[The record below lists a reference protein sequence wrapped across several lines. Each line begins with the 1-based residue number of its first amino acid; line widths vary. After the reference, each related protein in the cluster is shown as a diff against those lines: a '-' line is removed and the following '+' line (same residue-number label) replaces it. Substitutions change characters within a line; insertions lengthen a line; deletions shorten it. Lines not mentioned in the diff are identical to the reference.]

1 MIDLKRT
8 LSLIS
13 GGVFD
18 SEQTWR
24 NYLPEADNWQ
34 KTAFLLTGPLIIFAA
49 VGAYIF
55 GFLGSDFSFFGQV
68 RPTII
73 STIMTMISSAIAAAV
88 VAFVVSALAGAF
100 GGKSD
105 FALGLAATTFAFIP
119 GYIGQ
124 AVTWLPWVGGLLGL
138 GLFIYALVL
147 LWKVIPIY
155 LAVPDGKRVGHYILS
170 LVVTIVAMAILS
182 MTVGRFL
189 HPSVDRPSFD
199 RVSDVSRPDSSSGA
213 GMYSG
218 FARQAELM
226 AAAEEDRF
234 DPPSDGRLSKGQ
246 VREFIRV
253 EEDRFDPPSDGRL
266 SKGQVREFIRVMQR
280 TEELQREKMAR
291 LRELSEKADRDEEVS
306 LGDLG
311 SMMSGMTE
319 AAGLQTSE
327 IEVVKSAGGNWA
339 EHQWVRESLR
349 TAWVQK
355 DINDTVAHNFE
366 LYREFEEELS
376 DFIVR

>member
-253 EEDRFDPPSDGRL
+253 
-266 SKGQVREFIRVMQR
+266 MQR

-311 SMMSGMTE
+311 SMMSGPAAIGPSISGFANPCAPPGSRKTSMTPWPTISNSIGNSKKNFPTLSF
-319 AAGLQTSE
+319 ADQARTGVPSRARTSPAGYGSTPAKPRLMTMCNQ
-327 IEVVKSAGGNWA
+327 ILNA
-339 EHQWVRESLR
+339 
-349 TAWVQK
+349 
-355 DINDTVAHNFE
+355 
-366 LYREFEEELS
+366 
-376 DFIVR
+376 

>member
-8 LSLIS
+8 LSLI
-13 GGVFD
+13 GGGIFD

-24 NYLPEADNWQ
+24 NYLPEAENWQ
-34 KTAFLLTGPLIIFAA
+34 KTVFLLTGPLIIFAA
-49 VGAYIF
+49 VAAYIF
-55 GFLGSDFSFFGQV
+55 GFLDSGASVFGRF

-73 STIMTMISSAIAAAV
+73 STIMTMITSAITAAI
-88 VAFVVSALAGAF
+88 VAFVVSAMAGAF
-100 GGKSD
+100 GGKNN

-119 GYIGQ
+119 GYFGQ

-147 LWKVIPIY
+147 LWKVIPVY
-155 LAVPDGKRVGHYILS
+155 LAVPDEKRVSHYILS
-170 LVVTIVAMAILS
+170 LVVTIAAMIILS

-189 HPSVDRPSFD
+189 HPSVDGPSYD
-199 RVSDVSRPDSSSGA
+199 RAPDISRPGSPSGA
-213 GMYSG
+213 GMVSG

-226 AAAEEDRF
+226 AAAEDDRF
-234 DPPSDGRLSKGQ
+234 DPPSNGRLSK
-246 VREFIRV
+246 
-253 EEDRFDPPSDGRL
+253 D
-266 SKGQVREFIRVMQR
+266 QVREFIRVMQR
-280 TEELQREKMAR
+280 TEELQREKTAR
-291 LRELSEKADRDEEVS
+291 LKEITEKADRDEEVS

-355 DINDTVAHNFE
+355 DINDSVAHNFE
-366 LYREFEEELS
+366 LYQEFEEELS
-376 DFIVR
+376 DYIVR

>member
-13 GGVFD
+13 GGMFD

-24 NYLPEADNWQ
+24 NYLPEAEDWK
-34 KTAFLLTGPLIIFAA
+34 KTVFLLTGPLIIFAA
-49 VGAYIF
+49 VAAYIF
-55 GFLGSDFSFFGQV
+55 GFLGSGVSLFGQF

-73 STIMTMISSAIAAAV
+73 STIMTMITSAIAAAV
-88 VAFVVSALAGAF
+88 VAFVVAAMAGAF
-100 GGKSD
+100 GGKNN

-119 GYIGQ
+119 GYFGQ
-124 AVTWLPWVGGLLGL
+124 AVTWLPWIGGLLGF

-170 LVVTIVAMAILS
+170 LVVTIAAMIILS
-182 MTVGRFL
+182 LTVGRFL
-189 HPSVDRPSFD
+189 FPSVDGPSFD
-199 RVSDVSRPDSSSGA
+199 RAPDISRPGSPSGA
-213 GMYSG
+213 GMVSG

-234 DPPSDGRLSKGQ
+234 DPPSDGRLS
-246 VREFIRV
+246 
-253 EEDRFDPPSDGRL
+253 ED
-266 SKGQVREFIRVMQR
+266 QVREFIRVMQR
-280 TEELQREKMAR
+280 TDQLQQEKMAR
-291 LRELSEKADRDEEVS
+291 FKELSKRAENDEDVS
-306 LGDLG
+306 FSDLG

-349 TAWVQK
+349 TAWIQK
-355 DINDTVAHNFE
+355 DINDAVAHNFE
-366 LYREFEEELS
+366 LYQEFEEQLS
-376 DFIVR
+376 DYVAR

>member
-253 EEDRFDPPSDGRL
+253 
-266 SKGQVREFIRVMQR
+266 MQR

>member
-13 GGVFD
+13 GGMFD

-24 NYLPEADNWQ
+24 NYLPEAEDWK
-34 KTAFLLTGPLIIFAA
+34 KTVFLLTGPLIIFAA
-49 VGAYIF
+49 VAAYIF
-55 GFLGSDFSFFGQV
+55 GFLGSGVSLFGQF

-73 STIMTMISSAIAAAV
+73 STIMTMITSAIAAAV
-88 VAFVVSALAGAF
+88 VAFVVAAMAGAF
-100 GGKSD
+100 GGKNN

-119 GYIGQ
+119 GYFGQ
-124 AVTWLPWVGGLLGL
+124 AVTWLPWIGGLLGF

-147 LWKVIPIY
+147 LWKVIPVY

-170 LVVTIVAMAILS
+170 LVVTIAAMIILS
-182 MTVGRFL
+182 LTVGRFL
-189 HPSVDRPSFD
+189 FPSVDGPSFD
-199 RVSDVSRPDSSSGA
+199 RAPDISRPGSPSGA
-213 GMYSG
+213 GMVSG

-234 DPPSDGRLSKGQ
+234 DPPSDGRLS
-246 VREFIRV
+246 
-253 EEDRFDPPSDGRL
+253 ED
-266 SKGQVREFIRVMQR
+266 QVREFIRVMQR
-280 TEELQREKMAR
+280 TEELQQEKTAR
-291 LRELSEKADRDEEVS
+291 FKELAERAENDEDVS
-306 LGDLG
+306 FSDLG

-349 TAWVQK
+349 TAWIQK
-355 DINDTVAHNFE
+355 DINDAVAHNFE
-366 LYREFEEELS
+366 LYQEFEEELS
-376 DFIVR
+376 DYVAR